1 MAADPGAEKRRLE
14 ATVAR
19 LRLELARLR
28 GEVDDDV
35 PIDPAATP
43 AGDDD
48 EPGPSA
54 GDAVAAAEAHA
65 AGAEERVRL
74 LAEELGAERRTLDEL
89 RARLAELEEAETARA
104 TELAGSAARLE
115 QVGALETALAEE
127 REARLMLE
135 TLRDGLERAME
146 EQRRLH
152 ERHVTDVQEAA
163 EQRRTE
169 QTLGHVRELARGRE
183 ELDAARGECA
193 ALVAR
198 LEEEEAARTRAETRV
213 RLLDREVDELRN
225 WISAAESRR
234 RGLFRRSALPPPPG
248 RFPPGP

>member
-1 MAADPGAEKRRLE
+1 VPAAADAGAEQRRLE

-28 GEVDDDV
+28 GEIDDDV
-35 PIDPAATP
+35 AIDPVATP
-43 AGDDD
+43 AGDD
-48 EPGPSA
+48 EPGPPGGGA
-54 GDAVAAAEAHA
+54 DAVAA
-65 AGAEERVRL
+65 AEERVRL

-89 RARLAELEEAETARA
+89 RTRLAEFEVAEAARTA
-104 TELAGSAARLE
+104 ELARTASRLE
-115 QVGALETALAEE
+115 QVGSLETALAEE

-169 QTLGHVRELARGRE
+169 QTLGHVRELERARE
-183 ELDAARGECA
+183 ELDAARIESA
-193 ALVAR
+193 ALAAR
-198 LEEEEAARTRAETRV
+198 LEEEASARTGAETRV

-234 RGLFRRSALPPPPG
+234 RGLFRRSTLPPPPG